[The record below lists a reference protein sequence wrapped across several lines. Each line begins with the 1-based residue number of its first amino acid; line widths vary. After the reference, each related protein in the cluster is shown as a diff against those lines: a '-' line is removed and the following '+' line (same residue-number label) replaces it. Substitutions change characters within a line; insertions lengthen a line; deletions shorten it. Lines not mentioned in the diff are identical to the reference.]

1 MTNFD
6 IIHNEETAEFFI
18 NLNGDDKAYVRYKLD
33 ESLADRIK
41 VDFYTTFVPDEYRG
55 KSLAG
60 ILVNAAFAWADE
72 NHYEIE
78 ASCWYAELKLKK
90 RSNG

>member
-1 MTNFD
+1 MND
-6 IIHNEETAEFFI
+6 YEVIHNQLDREFYI
-18 NLNGDDKAYVRYKLD
+18 GLNGDDKAYIRYRLA
-33 ESLADRIK
+33 ESQAGTIA
-41 VDFYTTFVPDEYRG
+41 VDFYTTYVPDEYRG

-60 ILVNAAFAWADE
+60 ILVEAAFAWADE
-72 NHYEIE
+72 NEYEIK